1 MSKTNAMIL
10 AAGRGTRLKDLT
22 MSMPKPLVPV
32 AGVRPLERTLQLLEE
47 AGYNHTVINAWYF
60 AEQIVDVASEYGNM
74 DIEVICED
82 ELLDTGGGIK
92 NALPSLGEEP
102 FLVVNGDLVWSE
114 ELHPVLKE
122 LPTLFDESKMDAL
135 LLLIPTDKALGY
147 SGKGDFFL
155 DTGNLLKW
163 RNGSASAPYV
173 YACIQ
178 ILHPRLF
185 NGLPDVPFSMMDA
198 YHKAAKAGRLYGHVY
213 QGEWA
218 DMGTPKGM
226 QAANDLLVRIGRSV
240 AA

>member
-1 MSKTNAMIL
+1 MKTNAMIL

-22 MSMPKPLVPV
+22 IDTPKPLVPV
-32 AGVRPLERTLQLLEE
+32 AGVRPLERTLQLLDN
-47 AGYNHTVINAWYF
+47 AGYSRVVVNAWYF
-60 AEQIVDVASEYGNM
+60 AEQIVDVANDHKAM
-74 DIEVICED
+74 DIKVICED

-92 NALPSLGEEP
+92 NALPELGKEP
-102 FLVVNGDLVWSE
+102 FLAVNGDLIWSE
-114 ELHPVLKE
+114 ELNPILKE
-122 LPTLFDESKMDAL
+122 LPTIFDESKMDAL

-155 DTGNLLKW
+155 DEDGGLVW

-178 ILHPRLF
+178 VLHPRLF
-185 NGLPDVPFSMMDA
+185 DGLPDTPFPMINA
-198 YHKAAKAGRLYGHVY
+198 YNKAAKAGRLYGHVY

-218 DMGTPKGM
+218 DMGTPNGM
-226 QAANDLLVRIGRSV
+226 QAADDLLVRIGRSV